1 MEELKKRKVWDAFD
15 LEEEYTR
22 QPNRFKAPTHE
33 KCISCPSSK
42 ISLLMGPEGSVI
54 KEIQRRCDCKIAV
67 DRSLPNEAKVR
78 FYDGTPE
85 DMEEAKE
92 LVLQVIHQDDSSLNT
107 LHMECPLDRVGVLIG
122 ARGQVI
128 QDLRRRTG
136 TVIKVH
142 PVCPG
147 LATRKVT
154 VVGSV
159 NQLREAKSL
168 ILAVIEKGPQVLSL
182 ASSSIHGDQPFNLDT
197 KEVDLFAYEMNIPK
211 DKVATVIGSKGRVL
225 SEITARTK
233 CKLVIDQSV
242 PEEQLPKVI
251 IQGSRDGIRKASA
264 LIGEILLDGPKAL
277 TVTSSYSEEISIHSN
292 QVGRI
297 MGPRGSTIKKI
308 QRECG
313 VKMVVYENFA
323 GRDEWNI
330 RFTGESNSVKEALDL
345 TSQVLGMGEEHHF
358 LNARSKERHSI
369 PYASTASYS
378 EENEFFK
385 RELSKN
391 FVSKEHLRPTHFP
404 ANSLSLGADGSAGV
418 LLPAEILSDGMKNQ
432 VAYRSLL
439 VNNFSHSRVGCLSTI

>member
-15 LEEEYTR
+15 SEEEDSR

-33 KCISCPSSK
+33 KCINCPSSK

-67 DRSLPNEAKVR
+67 DRSLNEAQVR
-78 FYDGTPE
+78 FYNGTPE
-85 DMEEAKE
+85 DLEEAKE

-136 TVIKVH
+136 TVIKVD

-154 VVGSV
+154 VFGPV
-159 NQLREAKSL
+159 NQVREAKSL

-197 KEVDLFAYEMNIPK
+197 KETDLLAYEMNIPK

-225 SEITARTK
+225 NEITARTK

-264 LIGEILLDGPKAL
+264 LIDDILLDGPKAL
-277 TVTSSYSEEISIHSN
+277 TVASSCSEEISIHSN

-308 QRECG
+308 QRDCG

-323 GRDEWNI
+323 GRDKWNI
-330 RFTGESNSVKEALDL
+330 RFTGEANSVKEALDL
-345 TSQVLGMGEEHHF
+345 TSQVLGMGEEHQF
-358 LNARSKERHSI
+358 LNARSKERHPI
-369 PYASTASYS
+369 PYSPTASHS
-378 EENEFFK
+378 EGNEFFK

-391 FVSKEHLRPTHFP
+391 FGSKEHLRPHFP

-432 VAYRSLL
+432 VAYLSLH
-439 VNNFSHSRVGCLSTI
+439 VNNFNHSRVGCLCEI